1 MIYLTVGGVCMRS
14 FSKVVLAFGIANKG
28 KGGILKR
35 GMEQFNF
42 FQAKKKFFGFFGFA
56 GLSFVGLS
64 FVGFVV
70 YTFSLFRQSWLQQGR
85 PWPP

>member
-1 MIYLTVGGVCMRS
+1 MRS

-42 FQAKKKFFGFFGFA
+42 FHAKKKFFGFFGFVGLSFVGLSFV

-70 YTFSLFRQSWLQQGR
+70 YTFSLFRQSWLLQGR
-85 PWPP
+85 P

>member
-1 MIYLTVGGVCMRS
+1 MRS

-42 FQAKKKFFGFFGFA
+42 FHAKKKFFGFFGFVGFV

-70 YTFSLFRQSWLQQGR
+70 YTFSLFRQSWLLQGR
-85 PWPP
+85 P

>member
-1 MIYLTVGGVCMRS
+1 MIYLTADGVCMRS
-14 FSKVVLAFGIANKG
+14 FSKVVLAFCIAKKG

-42 FQAKKKFFGFFGFA
+42 FQAKKKFFGFFGFV

-85 PWPP
+85 P